1 MQQRHRESYFLALLG
16 QVCGWSGAYA
26 EGLEALGEALRF
38 VEQIGERTWE
48 AEIHRL
54 KGELLLARSQ
64 GDQSEAE
71 ACFSK
76 SIDVAREQGAKL
88 LELRATTRRA
98 ELWLDQG
105 RRSEAY
111 DTQVPL
117 YDWFTEGF
125 DTTDLNEAK
134 ALIEKL
140 S

>member
-64 GDQSEAE
+64 GDQSEAGSVLQQINRCRPG
-71 ACFSK
+71 AGCQ
-76 SIDVAREQGAKL
+76 VA
-88 LELRATTRRA
+88 
-98 ELWLDQG
+98 
-105 RRSEAY
+105 
-111 DTQVPL
+111 
-117 YDWFTEGF
+117 
-125 DTTDLNEAK
+125 
-134 ALIEKL
+134 
-140 S
+140 